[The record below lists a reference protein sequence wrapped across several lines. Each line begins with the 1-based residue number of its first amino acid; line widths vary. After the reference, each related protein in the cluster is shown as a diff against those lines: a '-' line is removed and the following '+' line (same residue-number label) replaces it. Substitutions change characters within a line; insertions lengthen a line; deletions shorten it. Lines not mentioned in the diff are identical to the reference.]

1 MSDSLVNSKFIS
13 IKDIDSFN
21 NEERRVILYL
31 KSLQADSEKVSDLDI
46 YVNFNAKEFGFIV
59 ERNSLYLELPPDVSD
74 HVLKFELYKIDYLL
88 KYPVA
93 RSIYGFWPGFYKY
106 ENMKSQFFYLIGL
119 ISLFTFSLIFSK
131 NLIGFI
137 VSVGL
142 GFFILIYTVFLIN
155 LLPMSIYIRINS
167 QCFNRVCINHSGGKY
182 CTQCQIFLRK
192 NPFILIG
199 FPKIVSKDETNIIEP
214 EFELFFKL
222 LIFETNY
229 IKDFKRIIYKFGL
242 YDRHRLI
249 DPFSIDITINK
260 DKSLK
265 NIIVAMFN
273 LDLYLM
279 KKNPRTQNSIPLFDI
294 PRRGEQ
300 EARKFIKKY
309 FTPYKIVE
317 VMRKYK
323 KEFTEIPSYLSEY
336 EELDNITDKI
346 KEIAKIKLKIISE
359 TDEETA
365 NELIKMINDSEFDNF
380 YDEKL

>member
-1 MSDSLVNSKFIS
+1 
-13 IKDIDSFN
+13 
-21 NEERRVILYL
+21 
-31 KSLQADSEKVSDLDI
+31 
-46 YVNFNAKEFGFIV
+46 
-59 ERNSLYLELPPDVSD
+59 
-74 HVLKFELYKIDYLL
+74 
-88 KYPVA
+88 
-93 RSIYGFWPGFYKY
+93 
-106 ENMKSQFFYLIGL
+106 MKSQFFYLIGL

-137 VSVGL
+137 ISVGL

-155 LLPMSIYIRINS
+155 LLPMSIYIRVNS
-167 QCFNRVCINHSGGKY
+167 QCFNKVCINHAGGKY

-199 FPKIVSKDETNIIEP
+199 FPKIVSKDEISIFGP

-229 IKDFKRIIYKFGL
+229 IKNFKRIIYKFGL

-260 DKSLK
+260 DKTLK
-265 NIIVAMFN
+265 NIIVSIFN

-294 PRRGEQ
+294 PRRGEND
-300 EARKFIKKY
+300 ARKFIKKY
-309 FTPYKIVE
+309 FTIYKIVE
-317 VMRKYK
+317 VLRKYK
-323 KEFTEIPSYLSEY
+323 KQFTEIPAYLSDYDEI
-336 EELDNITDKI
+336 ENIPERI

-359 TDEETA
+359 IDEEMA
-365 NELIKMINDSEFDNF
+365 KQLIEMINDSEFNDF
-380 YDEKL
+380 YSEKL